1 MNGSSTSQEDD
12 INIWR
17 EVDIFVQLF
26 VINII
31 FIPILEQKLKKF
43 ERGLIEKFIFDFWF
57 RCKKFR
63 VLLMKHTF
71 KITTHEMSF
80 CNTVIAM
87 PKYGTTSNKYNSC
100 ISKNWFFYLI
110 FKNIRNY
117 RSQKNIRTY
126 RSQKLLNRFIW
137 NCDLKDNDMNR
148 IAIFFHWWRHFRF

>member
-1 MNGSSTSQEDD
+1 MAGSRYFCLVVCD
-12 INIWR
+12 N
-17 EVDIFVQLF
+17 FF
-26 VINII
+26 

-100 ISKNWFFYLI
+100 ISKNCFFIWFLKISYFSTIALLLSLPLFETFIFVKWNLVTRIDI
-110 FKNIRNY
+110 FKEQSRSECHGTYSPPTTNY
-117 RSQKNIRTY
+117 Y
-126 RSQKLLNRFIW
+126 
-137 NCDLKDNDMNR
+137 
-148 IAIFFHWWRHFRF
+148 

>member
-1 MNGSSTSQEDD
+1 M
-12 INIWR
+12 
-17 EVDIFVQLF
+17 
-26 VINII
+26 INII

-57 RCKKFR
+57 RCKNFR

-100 ISKNWFFYLI
+100 ISKNCFFIWFLKI
-110 FKNIRNY
+110 SETTDLRKISETTDLRNY
-117 RSQKNIRTY
+117 SIDLYETAILKIMIWTVLQFFFIDDVTSGFKRRSSPGPEN
-126 RSQKLLNRFIW
+126 W
-137 NCDLKDNDMNR
+137 D
-148 IAIFFHWWRHFRF
+148 